1 LPRVRLKAGIFPVE
15 DQGLDLDPDLN
26 LEIEEVSADRGSVR
40 EVPGGEMEGEV
51 YAIGRLIVVP

>member
-1 LPRVRLKAGIFPVE
+1 VGTSLVE
-15 DQGLDLDPDLN
+15 DQDPDLD

-51 YAIGRLIVVP
+51 YAIVV

>member
-1 LPRVRLKAGIFPVE
+1 ME
-15 DQGLDLDPDLN
+15 DQGLDQDPDLD

-40 EVPGGEMEGEV
+40 EVPGGEMKGEV

>member
-1 LPRVRLKAGIFPVE
+1 VE
-15 DQGLDLDPDLN
+15 DQGLDLDPDLD

-51 YAIGRLIVVP
+51 YAIGRPIVVP